1 MENPLAT
8 LEATL
13 VAGAFNAAAFK
24 QLSALMFTTDGAN
37 NLELEIRDTEEEKY
51 LLFDGEAAGDPFVAG
66 EVVTGQTSGA
76 TAKVRSV
83 VTDGADGVLRLYNII
98 GSFEDNE
105 NILGDI
111 AGDVTVNGTMG
122 EVYFA
127 YDAQVNAFVVGNS
140 VTWNA
145 AADSGICRGLQNDT
159 PAGFLVLEDVT
170 SLPVDGDLLVEG
182 ANTGTVDGTVVNS
195 IVAIVMKSGLVAA
208 TLWSY
213 RDFSKSIGK
222 MGTGLL
228 YLSVRQSSGSGG
240 YVTVWTDE

>member
-1 MENPLAT
+1 MTENPLAT
-8 LEATL
+8 LKATL

-24 QLSALMFTTDGAN
+24 QISALMFTTDAAN
-37 NLELEIRDTEEEKY
+37 NLELEIRDSEEEKY

-76 TAKVRSV
+76 TAKVRSLV
-83 VTDGADGVLRLYNII
+83 SVLRLYNIV
-98 GSFEDNE
+98 GSFEGNE
-105 NILGDI
+105 NITGDI
-111 AGDVTVNGTMG
+111 VGDVTVNGTMG

-127 YDAQVNAFVVGNS
+127 YDAQVNAFVVGNA

-145 AADSGICRGLQNDT
+145 AADSGICRGIQNDT

-182 ANTGTVDGTVVNS
+182 ANTGTVDGTVLNS
-195 IVAIVMKSGLVAA
+195 IVAIVMKTGLVAA

-213 RDFSKSIGK
+213 MDFTKSIGK

-228 YLSVRQSSGSGG
+228 YLTVRQTSGSGG